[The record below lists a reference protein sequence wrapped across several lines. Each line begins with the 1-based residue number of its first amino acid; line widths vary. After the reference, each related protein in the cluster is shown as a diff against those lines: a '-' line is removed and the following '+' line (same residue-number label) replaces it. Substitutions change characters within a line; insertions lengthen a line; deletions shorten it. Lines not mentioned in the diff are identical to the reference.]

1 MRQAGVVRQALGVL
15 LGRALLAAGLV
26 LTLGSAF
33 AVDEARLLGA
43 HRLFDFPLGD
53 AVIAFGLPD

>member
-1 MRQAGVVRQALGVL
+1 MRHALRVL
-15 LGRALLAAGLV
+15 LGRALLAAVLV
-26 LTLGSAF
+26 LTSGSAF
-33 AVDEARLLGA
+33 AVDEARLLDA